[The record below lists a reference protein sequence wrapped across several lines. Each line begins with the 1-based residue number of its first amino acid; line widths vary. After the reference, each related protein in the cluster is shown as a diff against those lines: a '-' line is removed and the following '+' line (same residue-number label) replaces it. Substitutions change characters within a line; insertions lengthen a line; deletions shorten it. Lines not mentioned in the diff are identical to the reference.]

1 MTTNGT
7 RRPPL
12 RSCSVVCDRRPAR
25 ASQVSA
31 AAAAAAAGSSAG
43 LDSSPHIRVD
53 RSLSSPALGA
63 TTRRSSRRDVCDAA
77 NNRLFGTNHCHGEPD
92 TEYRRALVFASK
104 PEPTPTVA
112 FADNNFVCPSSGNGS
127 RPSRPS
133 LKAPSSQGQ
142 GQRKTEIAKNYNGNG
157 PNTRPSP
164 SSKWNELTTAVAAV
178 MPTTKIITPDVKRS
192 PSADDA
198 AHLLQHPHHHQQQQG
213 GWQSI
218 SASLPYIPYADDS
231 DASGNSH

>member
-12 RSCSVVCDRRPAR
+12 RSSSVVCDRRPAR
-25 ASQVSA
+25 ASQAS

-43 LDSSPHIRVD
+43 LDGSPHIRVD

-77 NNRLFGTNHCHGEPD
+77 NNRLFGTNHCHGEAD

-112 FADNNFVCPSSGNGS
+112 FADNCVCPSSGSGS

-142 GQRKTEIAKNYNGNG
+142 GQRKTEIATNYNGNG
-157 PNTRPSP
+157 PNTRPNPSP
-164 SSKWNELTTAVAAV
+164 KWNELTTAVAAV

-198 AHLLQHPHHHQQQQG
+198 AHLLQHPHHHHQHQQG

-218 SASLPYIPYADDS
+218 FASLPYIPYADDS